1 MCICL
6 SVPLC
11 VCIHH
16 FLPFCICMCLFVFR
30 CYQCAYEGFPGG
42 VHKKWRREGTLSQ
55 GRSWEKTHKPGQ
67 RWSKRLGEKGEGVVQ
82 CAGPG
87 KHRARSIIR
96 DPKMLLV
103 QAGSGPY
110 NVVVECKG
118 SLWPKMVKPEER
130 KVLFQVLSKLL
141 DLPVYG
147 GIGHWLPRSCLCSY
161 LIGVCVDASLS
172 VHVCIDVC
180 ITFSVPNCIRNNWL
194 PVQCLIDLRTQDRHH
209 PLYLFLCSPPFFSVF
224 LL

>member
-1 MCICL
+1 
-6 SVPLC
+6 
-11 VCIHH
+11 
-16 FLPFCICMCLFVFR
+16 
-30 CYQCAYEGFPGG
+30 
-42 VHKKWRREGTLSQ
+42 
-55 GRSWEKTHKPGQ
+55 
-67 RWSKRLGEKGEGVVQ
+67 
-82 CAGPG
+82 
-87 KHRARSIIR
+87 
-96 DPKMLLV
+96 MLLV

-118 SLWPKMVKPEER
+118 SLRPKMVKPEER

-172 VHVCIDVC
+172 VHVCIDAC

-194 PVQCLIDLRTQDRHH
+194 PVQCLIDVRTQDRHH

-224 LL
+224 LLQTYLLSALCWMLSMQRLMRKTNFLPAESSHISEAERLCVQSQQVLW